1 MEKTIAPDQLDER
14 KPYSKPEILHELELE
29 TLAGSPGG
37 PTLIDPDENQSR
49 IFQIEAGYIKGLSG
63 ICLNRQLIYTL

>member
-37 PTLIDPDENQSR
+37 PTLIDPDEN
-49 IFQIEAGYIKGLSG
+49 
-63 ICLNRQLIYTL
+63 